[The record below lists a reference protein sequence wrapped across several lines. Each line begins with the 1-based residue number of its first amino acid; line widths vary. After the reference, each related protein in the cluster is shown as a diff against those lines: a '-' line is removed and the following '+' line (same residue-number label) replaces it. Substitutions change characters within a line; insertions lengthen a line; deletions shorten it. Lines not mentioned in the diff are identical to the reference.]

1 MCRRHGDIVGS
12 SSASQQEG
20 WLYCQLFV
28 CFHVAYKKL
37 RASESSAGCYHQTAD
52 MVRLAH
58 TAGTQDSRSIEPTN
72 LVVKTQKSSFSLFFL
87 TELLASLT
95 FSNVWKGEKNWP
107 FSVSSFSISAF
118 PNVWNGDE
126 QWWTT
131 MITATSRRSGNLSRE
146 GHAIQEKWGVCGQLI
161 SFMKDTK
168 SSKWTK
174 LTDKHS
180 SR

>member
-1 MCRRHGDIVGS
+1 MCRRHGDIVVS

-20 WLYCQLFV
+20 WALYCQLFV

-37 RASESSAGCYHQTAD
+37 RASESCAGCYHQTAD

-58 TAGTQDSRSIEPTN
+58 MAGTQDSHSIEPTN
-72 LVVKTQKSSFSLFFL
+72 LVVKTEKSSFSFFFL

-95 FSNVWKGEKNWP
+95 LSRP

-146 GHAIQEKWGVCGQLI
+146 GHAIQKKWGVCGQLI

-168 SSKWTK
+168 SSKWTR

-180 SR
+180 SP